1 MSSLSISLDSKNS
14 CPVRSPLEECTSNG
28 RERDNGG
35 TYPSPITYPPRSR
48 KCNSP
53 AYEHTCIDWLSMKD
67 LERTVKDMHIID
79 SEQITAFIKDL
90 KLQLSQLVKLQV
102 EYRESDLTFD

>member
-1 MSSLSISLDSKNS
+1 
-14 CPVRSPLEECTSNG
+14 
-28 RERDNGG
+28 
-35 TYPSPITYPPRSR
+35 
-48 KCNSP
+48 
-53 AYEHTCIDWLSMKD
+53 MKD